1 MALQYVAQQIPGKQ
15 QKIKKINLPVDD
27 ETTIGKLIK

>member
-1 MALQYVAQQIPGKQ
+1 MALQYAAQQIHGKQ

-27 ETTIGKLIK
+27 ETIIAKLIK